1 MGRENKRI
9 TLTVSPALILLAALI
24 LAAILLFPRIKRTE
38 KKGLTIDDTPVI
50 VTKIQTLGE
59 LTTACYYDEMVLTGS
74 KKNSFSSSPLGS
86 LARDGFGKDVDDHL
100 VIIAKGTV
108 RAGVN
113 LLEMSEEDIRFSGDT
128 VIVRLPFPQYLDVI
142 VNPSDFEVFA
152 ESGKWTQEQ
161 VASLQETARK
171 RLVMEADHYG
181 LKGKAYQGAMDAVTE
196 LLVASGYTYIR
207 FDYIPSYIKLPR
219 YGD

>member
-1 MGRENKRI
+1 MGKENKRI

-24 LAAILLFPRIKRTE
+24 VAAILLFPRIKRTE
-38 KKGLTIDDTPVI
+38 KQGLTIDDTPVI

-113 LLEMSEEDIRFSGDT
+113 LLEMSEEDIHFSGDT

-152 ESGKWTQEQ
+152 ESGKWAHEEVTG
-161 VASLQETARK
+161 LQESARK
-171 RLVMEADHYG
+171 RLIMEADHYG
-181 LKGKAYQGAMDAVTE
+181 LKTKAYEGAMEAVTD

-207 FDYIPSYIKLPR
+207 FDHIPSYIKLPR